1 MRKIYEL
8 KNNFYTM
15 NVKLD
20 TKEQFKVLTLQTD
33 AITATMTEELE
44 QLLQLH
50 SKTDIPH
57 IVVNLQEVL
66 EIDPEVAE
74 TFALV
79 QQNFY
84 ENSLSLVLCEL
95 KPEVLEVF
103 KEEDLFDA
111 LNYTPTLSEAWD
123 IIQMEAIERELMNGF
138 E

>member
-1 MRKIYEL
+1 
-8 KNNFYTM
+8 M

-20 TKEQFKVLTLQTD
+20 TKDQFKVLTLQTD

-44 QLLQLH
+44 QLLQQH

-57 IVVNLQEVL
+57 IIVNLYEVE
-66 EIDPEVAE
+66 EIDPEVAD
-74 TFALV
+74 TFAMV

-84 ENSLSLVLCEL
+84 ENSLSLVICNM
-95 KPEVLEVF
+95 KPDVLQVF
-103 KEEDLFDA
+103 REEDLFDA
-111 LNYTPTLSEAWD
+111 LNYTPTLSEAFD